1 MIFCVLSAL
10 SPPPSFSVLTE
21 LVVEITILTVILC
34 YFFREVFLHLAST
47 SFLQTVLSNLLYI
60 LIYIHH
66 VKMFSDSIARVAR
79 ANCRLLRVCAFLT
92 NFVTIDVSRIELL
105 GDNLFLS
112 SWHGSSTVD
121 APSAKI
127 SIPSLL

>member
-105 GDNLFLS
+105 RNDLFSILAEKLCPALFFQA
-112 SWHGSSTVD
+112 GT
-121 APSAKI
+121 AP
-127 SIPSLL
+127 LL